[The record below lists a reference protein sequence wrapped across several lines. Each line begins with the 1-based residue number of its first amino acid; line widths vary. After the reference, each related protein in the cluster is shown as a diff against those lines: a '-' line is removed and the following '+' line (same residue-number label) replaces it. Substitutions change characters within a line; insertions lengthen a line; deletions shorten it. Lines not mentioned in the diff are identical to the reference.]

1 VAHPVRK
8 REIRLICD
16 GGVAT
21 LTSPYADHV
30 VVTRGDPNAGE
41 RIEEQRPISVEYP
54 LLREL
59 RAFLEHLAGG
69 PPPKSSAEEA
79 VADVA
84 AIERLRELASL
95 ERVT

>member
-1 VAHPVRK
+1 
-8 REIRLICD
+8 
-16 GGVAT
+16 
-21 LTSPYADHV
+21 
-30 VVTRGDPNAGE
+30 
-41 RIEEQRPISVEYP
+41 

-69 PPPKSSAEEA
+69 PPPKSSAEEG

-84 AIERLRELASL
+84 AIERLRELAAL